1 MVLRA
6 PRATAEAGQA
16 SDLQAADP
24 TRPVALYLPEEW
36 ALTLTKRHLLREA
49 FSGHTVAAA
58 APATALPS
66 AGFLALAPPCSILN
80 LCARFPSSPYQ
91 ASRHRRAGTRAST
104 GRARVESQDLLSE

>member
-36 ALTLTKRHLLREA
+36 ALALTKRHLLREA

-66 AGFLALAPPCSILN
+66 AGFLALAPSCSILN
-80 LCARFPSSPYQ
+80 VSVCWFPFVSLPS
-91 ASRHRRAGTRAST
+91 
-104 GRARVESQDLLSE
+104 L